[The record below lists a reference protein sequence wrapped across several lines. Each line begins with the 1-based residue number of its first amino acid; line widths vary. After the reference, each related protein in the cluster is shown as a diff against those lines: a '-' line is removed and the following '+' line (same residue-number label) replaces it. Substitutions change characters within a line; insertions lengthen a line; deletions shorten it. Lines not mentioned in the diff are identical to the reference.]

1 MIIKKT
7 SLAQFSD
14 AARKQKKGKEQ
25 NARKYA
31 KGLSSYKRRVAKVKE
46 VAGDCWWLRN
56 YLMDR
61 CGLQKESKP
70 RKATHG

>member
-1 MIIKKT
+1 MKIKKT

-14 AARKQKKGKEQ
+14 VARKQKKGKGP
-25 NARKYA
+25 ARKYV
-31 KGLSSYKRRVAKVKE
+31 KGLSSYQKRVAKVKE